1 MCSYVQINIYHF
13 QSLGGTLQGK
23 ALDICQLILQ
33 NLYEKEIKKNIE
45 IGLHKLHSELRY
57 IGEA

>member
-33 NLYEKEIKKNIE
+33 NLYEKEIKK
-45 IGLHKLHSELRY
+45 KT
-57 IGEA
+57 